1 MRLDLLAALSGA
13 MIAVQARVNG
23 ELSHQLNNG
32 LQAAFV
38 SFGSGL
44 LIILLITPFSSQIK
58 EGIVNLRAA
67 VKNKEIARWKLLAG
81 ALGGSFVAI
90 QTQIVPLIGVAIYS
104 VASIA
109 GQTAMSLIVDRI
121 GLTGGGKKLISPR
134 RVLAAVLTVIA
145 VLVSVWDRIDANNLS
160 MFAVTAGGIA
170 GAIVGVQR
178 ALNGQIN
185 EYSHQSF
192 TTSLLNFITG
202 TSFLMILIAIGLVI
216 GRNELSPLPSNP
228 WWIYTGGVIGVI
240 YIAFTSTIVQHL
252 GVLTFTLFSVGGQL
266 VGSLVIDLVSPT
278 KGVSVSAYLVT
289 GIFMTYAGVIG
300 VIYIAFISTIVQ
312 HLGVLT
318 FTLFSVG
325 GQLISSLIIDFVSPT
340 NGVRVSYYL
349 ITGIAMT
356 YLGVIAGG
364 VGSSRVK
371 KPQKQ

>member
-13 MIAVQARVNG
+13 MIALQARANG
-23 ELSHQLNNG
+23 ELSHRLNNG
-32 LQAAFV
+32 LQAALV

-44 LIILLITPFSSQIK
+44 LIIFVITLFNSKIK
-58 EGIVNLRAA
+58 EGIKNLRRA
-67 VKNKEIARWKLLAG
+67 VANKEIARWKLFAG

-134 RVLAAVLTVIA
+134 RVSAAVLTVLA

-160 MFAVTAGGIA
+160 MLAVTAGGIA

-192 TTSLLNFITG
+192 TTSLLNFVTG
-202 TSFLMILIAIGLVI
+202 TSFLVILIVVGILL
-216 GRNELSPLPSNP
+216 GRNELSSLPSGP

-278 KGVSVSAYLVT
+278 EGVSVSAYLVT
-289 GIFMTYAGVIG
+289 GIVMTYAGV
-300 VIYIAFISTIVQ
+300 V
-312 HLGVLT
+312 
-318 FTLFSVG
+318 
-325 GQLISSLIIDFVSPT
+325 
-340 NGVRVSYYL
+340 
-349 ITGIAMT
+349 
-356 YLGVIAGG
+356 AGG
-364 VGSSRVK
+364 VSNLRVRR
-371 KPQKQ
+371 

>member
-1 MRLDLLAALSGA
+1 
-13 MIAVQARVNG
+13 MIALQARANG
-23 ELSHQLNNG
+23 ELSHRLNNG
-32 LQAAFV
+32 LQAALV

-44 LIILLITPFSSQIK
+44 LIIFVITLFNSTIK
-58 EGIVNLRAA
+58 EGIKNLRTA
-67 VKNKEIARWKLLAG
+67 VANKEIARWKLFAG

-109 GQTAMSLIVDRI
+109 GQTAMSLVVDRI

-134 RVLAAVLTVIA
+134 RVLAAVLTVLA

-170 GAIVGVQR
+170 GAIVGIQR

-202 TSFLMILIAIGLVI
+202 TSFLLILIVAGLI
-216 GRNELSPLPSNP
+216 LGRNELSPLPSGP

-266 VGSLVIDLVSPT
+266 VGSLIIDLVSPT
-278 KGVSVSAYLVT
+278 DGVSVSAYLVT
-289 GIFMTYAGVIG
+289 GIVMTYA
-300 VIYIAFISTIVQ
+300 
-312 HLGVLT
+312 
-318 FTLFSVG
+318 
-325 GQLISSLIIDFVSPT
+325 
-340 NGVRVSYYL
+340 
-349 ITGIAMT
+349 
-356 YLGVIAGG
+356 GVIAGG

-371 KPQKQ
+371 KPQKL